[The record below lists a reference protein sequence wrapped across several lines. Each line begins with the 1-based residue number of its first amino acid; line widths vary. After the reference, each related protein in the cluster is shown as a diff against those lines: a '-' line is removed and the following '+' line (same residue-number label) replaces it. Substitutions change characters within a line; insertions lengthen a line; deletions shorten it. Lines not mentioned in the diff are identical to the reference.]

1 MMKVSAEMPN
11 STTWSN
17 LGNRALYLIATMPE
31 EERTK
36 EHTLD
41 TDLIYKG

>member
-1 MMKVSAEMPN
+1 MMKVARELPN
-11 STTWSN
+11 SGTSYH
-17 LGNRALYLIATMPE
+17 LGINALYLISTMSE

-41 TDLIYKG
+41 TDLIYKD